1 MDCGNLGISVLGVG
15 VGASDNEDEKLA
27 IFIKAIT
34 PGGLAETDGRMKVG
48 DQLVSV
54 SGVSLL
60 GVTQNEA
67 ADAIRNLGE
76 NVTMVIARNPY
87 PEDDQVLS
95 MIQQKV
101 SNDDTVDIV
110 VDVNENLNIDKKTD
124 DIELIGEIKEEDDR
138 SHIEDIQKNPEI
150 LANEEAPMR
159 SSSLEDKKLHAMSKT
174 TSDKSIINAD
184 ELFDDEPKEE
194 KKGVDDELREEK
206 KVVDDFAKVD
216 PCVSPLNETK
226 PTPNIVVTNEEGNL
240 GKADCCKYKE
250 KYEELLRQHALTDE
264 TLRQL
269 NSSLTLVTQQLR
281 ARDETD

>member
-1 MDCGNLGISVLGVG
+1 
-15 VGASDNEDEKLA
+15 
-27 IFIKAIT
+27 
-34 PGGLAETDGRMKVG
+34 
-48 DQLVSV
+48 
-54 SGVSLL
+54 
-60 GVTQNEA
+60 
-67 ADAIRNLGE
+67 
-76 NVTMVIARNPY
+76 
-87 PEDDQVLS
+87 

-124 DIELIGEIKEEDDR
+124 DIELNGEIKEEENDR

-159 SSSLEDKKLHAMSKT
+159 ISSLEDKKSHVMSKT

-194 KKGVDDELREEK
+194 KKGVNDESKEEK

-216 PCVSPLNETK
+216 PCVSPLIETK

-240 GKADCCKYKE
+240 GKVDCCKYKE

-269 NSSLTLVTQQLR
+269 NSSLTLVKQQLR
-281 ARDETD
+281 ARDETVHMYIEAVNLFLVG